1 MNSSI
6 PLLTRS
12 LDYLEWK
19 VKMIV
24 FLNRQDLYWVSD
36 GFSRESFE
44 SENDWLN
51 ACDASFGIMKLALS
65 PSLSYLS
72 KSIKDPQELWTRLDR
87 TFGMI
92 DEDHNSTLESTSST
106 ISILDPK
113 ILASTLS
120 DEVVQDEEEAEAST
134 QSIRIED
141 SLHAVTP
148 SPDAPEVH
156 EISDI
161 PSPHMAEIEEDI

>member
-1 MNSSI
+1 M
-6 PLLTRS
+6 
-12 LDYLEWK
+12 
-19 VKMIV
+19 
-24 FLNRQDLYWVSD
+24 SD
-36 GFSRESFE
+36 GLGRNSFE

-51 ACDASFGIMKLALS
+51 AKDAAFEIMKLALS
-65 PSLSYLS
+65 PSMRYLS
-72 KSIKDPQELWTRLDR
+72 RSIKDPQELWTGLDR

-92 DEDHNSTLESTSST
+92 DEDHNSTLESTSRT

-113 ILASTLS
+113 ISTSTLS
-120 DEVVQDEEEAEAST
+120 DEVVQDEEEVEAST

-148 SPDAPEVH
+148 TPDAPKVH

-161 PSPHMAEIEEDI
+161 SSSHISETEGDIQISDIEEKCCTLPCKHSPVIFL